1 MNSFYRKL
9 TVSTMMVLLIA
20 PSWTYANEF
29 FTIIGPDGRPMVVQK
44 QSKKSAPSSSTV
56 TKTVP
61 QVVSPS
67 AIVKPIPSFD
77 RRNDQAIK
85 FKPVV
90 ETSKTAETQK
100 VVSTVNVA
108 QPTTSSIQNKLKPS
122 QIVNQSEK
130 VIQKLTSS
138 TKTNQ
143 MVDTEKT
150 PVTVSSTSQDPVMT
164 PEDSPTPTQTRAKN
178 APSDDVKAEVSQ
190 IDGVEYINNEY
201 LENREFN
208 LEGKKRFYVMPLYTD
223 VQGGANAKIGHMETV
238 EREKGVNQNF
248 LNKIFNKEENLDQPL
263 TLATTYYRISKENV
277 EQNLEQS
284 CFTGKKVNKAK
295 ILGQKNADI
304 GLWPTAPLKDSFEY
318 EIVQVEKNLKDVKLT
333 SYATSQKAPVFYWPL
348 VVFLDQKGC
357 VIEGVGGFKNQD
369 TSSTSLQYASIEG
382 LIRLPEGTA
391 YLFMTPLASAIDVE
405 DQALSNHGQIKLSV
419 LR

>member
-1 MNSFYRKL
+1 MNSLYRKL

-29 FTIIGPDGRPMVVQK
+29 FTIIGPDGRPMIVQK
-44 QSKKSAPSSSTV
+44 QSKKSTQTADHSQAPQQKPSVSTSSSPQSTHPKLVVQPTIETANVPVTV
-56 TKTVP
+56 KTVP
-61 QVVSPS
+61 SQSDDKNTKASSRPEKHQS
-67 AIVKPIPSFD
+67 
-77 RRNDQAIK
+77 N
-85 FKPVV
+85 
-90 ETSKTAETQK
+90 TAEKQQHS
-100 VVSTVNVA
+100 VVPAV
-108 QPTTSSIQNKLKPS
+108 
-122 QIVNQSEK
+122 
-130 VIQKLTSS
+130 TSS
-138 TKTNQ
+138 TKADQAT
-143 MVDTEKT
+143 VIEKAQSSKSAT
-150 PVTVSSTSQDPVMT
+150 AVPMIEAEHVPAPPQAVATVSPSQ
-164 PEDSPTPTQTRAKN
+164 
-178 APSDDVKAEVSQ
+178 SDTKKAEVRS

-201 LENREFN
+201 LEDREFN
-208 LEGKKRFYVMPLYTD
+208 LEGKKRFYVMPLYND

-238 EREKGVNQNF
+238 EREKGVNRNF
-248 LNKIFNKEENLDQPL
+248 LNKMFNQEQKVDQPL

-277 EQNLEQS
+277 EENLEQS

-304 GLWPTAPLKDSFEY
+304 GLWPTAPLKDSFDY
-318 EIVQVEKNLKDVKLT
+318 EIVQVDKNLKDVKLT
-333 SYATSQKAPVFYWPL
+333 SYAASQKNPSFYWPL

-405 DQALSNHGQIKLSV
+405 DKALTNYGQIKLSV

>member
-1 MNSFYRKL
+1 MNGLYRKL
-9 TVSTMMVLLIA
+9 TVSTMMGLLMT

-29 FTIIGPDGRPMVVQK
+29 FTIIGPDGRPMIVQK
-44 QSKKSAPSSSTV
+44 QAKKPVHTPDSAKTIQQASSSSLPPQTSSKQSIDQQEVTQVTV
-56 TKTVP
+56 DAPK
-61 QVVSPS
+61 
-67 AIVKPIPSFD
+67 
-77 RRNDQAIK
+77 
-85 FKPVV
+85 
-90 ETSKTAETQK
+90 
-100 VVSTVNVA
+100 VSTTVKKIPLQIGVQKNTIVSQHDTATQIAPRQKQPEKRAQTSIVPSPVDQTVVA
-108 QPTTSSIQNKLKPS
+108 KQVDSAKNLPSIPLSEPVKTLPTT
-122 QIVNQSEK
+122 E
-130 VIQKLTSS
+130 
-138 TKTNQ
+138 
-143 MVDTEKT
+143 
-150 PVTVSSTSQDPVMT
+150 
-164 PEDSPTPTQTRAKN
+164 
-178 APSDDVKAEVSQ
+178 DDVTASNLQRTKAEVSK

-201 LENREFN
+201 LEDREFN
-208 LEGKKRFYVMPLYTD
+208 LEGKKRFYVMPLYND

-238 EREKGVNQNF
+238 EREKGVNKNF
-248 LNKIFNKEENLDQPL
+248 LNKMFNKEEKVEQPL

-304 GLWPTAPLKDSFEY
+304 GIWPTAPLTDSFEY
-318 EIVQVEKNLKDVKLT
+318 EIVQVEGNLKDVKLT
-333 SYATSQKAPVFYWPL
+333 SYAASQKKPVFYWPL

-369 TSSTSLQYASIEG
+369 TESTSLQYASIEG

-405 DQALSNHGQIKLSV
+405 DKALSNHGQIKLSV